1 MSFRLLVGVALC
13 TLAPTT
19 FAAAREK
26 PMQPAP
32 KHSAAT
38 VQADGYFARPSSLP
52 FHAPDFR
59 KFKDADLQPA
69 IEQGIALERAE
80 IARIAENPAA
90 PTFDNTLVAMERAGQ
105 MLDRANA
112 VLGQEQAANTNPTLD
127 KIQETMTPKLTA
139 LHDAI
144 YLNPQLFARVEA
156 LHDRRASLN
165 LDAEDAMLLEQTYAD
180 FVHAGAQLSA
190 AQKEQ
195 LKALNTR
202 ISALE
207 TAFSQKLTDAT
218 AAESP
223 VFDTRAE
230 LAGLA
235 DAEIDAAAKLATK
248 MGHPGKFALALVNT
262 TQQPML
268 TRLTNR
274 ATRRKLFEAS
284 LNRTSRGDKYDLTA
298 TVADL
303 AYLRAQKAA
312 LLGKPNFA
320 AYAMYD
326 RMVKDPAQAV
336 KFMTD
341 FVPALAA
348 AQARDKAALE
358 QAAHADGVAG
368 PLQPW
373 DWSYYAEKVRKARY
387 DLDEAQVKP
396 YFELY
401 NTLENGVFYAAGQM
415 YGVTFKRR
423 TDLPTY
429 NPDMRVYTV
438 YDKDGSELGLFYFD
452 PFARPNKQGGAWMG
466 NFVEQSFVLGN
477 KPVVYN
483 THNVPKPAAG
493 QPVLLTF
500 DEVTTLFH
508 EFGHGLH
515 GLFANQKYP
524 SLSGTNTAR
533 DFVEFPSQFNE
544 NAATSPTILN
554 HYARH
559 YRTGAVIPAS
569 LVAKIERAK
578 TFNQGLEF
586 GETVSAA
593 LLDTRWHML
602 GTDAGKQDVDAF
614 ERKALAMTALDNAAI
629 PPRYRSS
636 YFRHIWANDYAAGYY
651 SYIWTS
657 MLAHDAWEWVEAHGG
672 PTRANGEHI
681 RATFLGQ
688 GHTQD
693 YAVMYRNFAGHDP
706 QVAPLLRAHGL
717 VGTDGKPI
725 AGGDETGSH

>member
-1 MSFRLLVGVALC
+1 MSFRLLAGVALC
-13 TLAPTT
+13 TLAP
-19 FAAAREK
+19 AAAVAREK
-26 PMQPAP
+26 PMPHAPAR
-32 KHSAAT
+32 SAHT
-38 VQADGYFARPSSLP
+38 TTKTSYFAKPSTLP

-59 KFKDADLQPA
+59 KFRDADLQPA
-69 IEQGIALERAE
+69 IEQGIAMKRAE
-80 IARIAENPAA
+80 IARIADDPAA
-90 PTFDNTLVAMERAGQ
+90 PTFANTLVAMERAGQ
-105 MLDRANA
+105 MLSRANA
-112 VLGQEQAANTNPTLD
+112 VLGQEQAANTNATLD
-127 KIQETMTPKLTA
+127 KIQEAVTPKLTA

-144 YLNPQLFARVEA
+144 YLNPKLFARVKA
-156 LHDRRASLN
+156 LYDQRASLG
-165 LDAEDAMLLEQTYAD
+165 LDAEDTMLLEQEYAD
-180 FVHAGAQLSA
+180 FVHAGALLSP

-202 ISALE
+202 ISSLE

-223 VFDTRAE
+223 VFATRAE
-230 LAGLA
+230 LAGLT
-235 DAEIDAAAKLATK
+235 DAEIDTAAKLAAK
-248 MGHPGKFALALVNT
+248 MGQPGKFALALVNT

-274 ATRRKLFEAS
+274 ATRQKLFEAS
-284 LNRTSRGDKYDLTA
+284 LMRTSRGDKHDLTG
-298 TVADL
+298 TISEL

-312 LLGKPNFA
+312 LLGLPDFA
-320 AYAMYD
+320 TYAMYD
-326 RMVKDPAQAV
+326 RMVKTPAQAV

-341 FVPALAA
+341 FVPAVAA
-348 AQARDKAALE
+348 AQAREKKELE
-358 QAAHADGVAG
+358 QAAHADGVPG

-387 DLDEAQVKP
+387 DLDEEQIKP

-401 NTLENGVFYAAGQM
+401 NTLENGVFYAATQM

-429 NPDMRVYTV
+429 HPDMRVYTV
-438 YDKDGSELGLFYFD
+438 LDKDGSELGLFYFD

-466 NFVEQSFVLGN
+466 NFVEQSFLLGD

-483 THNVPKPAAG
+483 THNIPKPAAG

-524 SLSGTNTAR
+524 ALSGTNTAR

-544 NAATSPTILN
+544 NAATSPTILD

-559 YRTGAVIPAS
+559 YQTGAVIPAS
-569 LVAKIERAK
+569 LVAKIEAAK
-578 TFNQGLEF
+578 HFNQGLEF
-586 GETVSAA
+586 GETLNAA
-593 LLDTRWHML
+593 LLDMRWHML
-602 GTDAGKQDVDAF
+602 GAAAGKQDANAF
-614 ERKALAMTALDNAAI
+614 EQKALAMTALDSMAI

-657 MLAHDAWEWVEAHGG
+657 MLAHDAWDWVETHGG

-688 GHTQD
+688 GHTKD
-693 YAVMYRNFAGHDP
+693 YAVMYRDFAGRDP
-706 QVAPLLRAHGL
+706 QVTPLLKSHGF
-717 VGTDGKPI
+717 VGDDGKPV
-725 AGGDETGSH
+725 GGDETGSR